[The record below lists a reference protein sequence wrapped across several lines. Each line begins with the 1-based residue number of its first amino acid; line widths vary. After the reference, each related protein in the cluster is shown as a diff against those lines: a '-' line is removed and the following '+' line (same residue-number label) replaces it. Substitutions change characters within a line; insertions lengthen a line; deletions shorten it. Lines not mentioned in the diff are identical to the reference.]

1 MEPMKPRAGAPQWSQ
16 WQRIL
21 LFAVLSF
28 LVFSF
33 FFPHQDNES
42 VSISYTKFKDEVGH
56 GQIEE
61 VTFKGSQITGKFKNA
76 LTKDLKLPEKG
87 AEVSTFKNFKTT
99 KPPLEDPE
107 LLTLLEKNNVTI
119 SAESDEQGGWLKTLA
134 LGLLPWL
141 LILGLIFYST
151 RKLQGRM
158 GGGGGLFGFGKS
170 KAKLYTKE
178 MTTVGYKDVAGLA
191 NTKRELQEIVDFLKD
206 PSRFQALGG
215 ELPRGILLIGPP
227 GTGKTLMARA
237 TAGEANVPFYS
248 ISGSEF
254 IEMFVGVGASRVRD
268 MFSKA
273 KQDSPSIIFIDELD
287 SIGRVRGT
295 GLGGGHDEREQTL
308 NQILSEMDG
317 FSPHHSVVVMAA
329 TNRPDVLDPALT
341 RPGRFDRQVTLDL
354 PQKEA
359 RKEILEV
366 HTRKVPLG
374 HDVDFD
380 VLARKT
386 PGFSG
391 ADLKNLV
398 NEAALLAARKKKK
411 VVEKEEFDEGRDKIL
426 MGIEREDAMKDE
438 EKEVVAYHE
447 SGHALLARLLPG
459 ADPLDK
465 VSIIPRGRSLG
476 ATEQI
481 PREDR
486 HNLSRSYLLNR
497 IAIMLGGRVAEKIT
511 RDEISTGAGDDL
523 KKATE
528 LARRMVCQWGMSEK
542 LGPVTFRQGEQH
554 PFLGREITQPKDFS
568 ERTAQLIDEEIRS
581 IVHDMENKAVETLSG
596 HREELDILA
605 RELLERETL
614 SNDEID
620 ELLKLPPKEEEE
632 KQLRTGTRG
641 F

>member
-1 MEPMKPRAGAPQWSQ
+1 MQQTKPGGAQSQ
-16 WQRIL
+16 WQRML
-21 LFAVLSF
+21 LFALLLF
-28 LVFSF
+28 LMFSLF
-33 FFPHQDNES
+33 APFQRKGGI
-42 VSISYTKFKDEVGH
+42 SISYTRFKEEVNQGTVK
-56 GQIEE
+56 E
-61 VTFKGSQITGKFKNA
+61 VTFKGSQITGEFKKP
-76 LTKDLKLPEKG
+76 LTKDFKTPEKG
-87 AEVSTFKNFKTT
+87 SKVATYTDFKTT
-99 KPPLEDPE
+99 KPSLEDPE
-107 LLTLLEKNNVTI
+107 LITLLEKKGVTI
-119 SAESDEQGGWLKTLA
+119 YAEPEGRAWWETLA
-134 LGLLPWL
+134 VSALPL
-141 LILGLIFYST
+141 VLILGLIFYFT
-151 RKLQGRM
+151 KRFQERM
-158 GGGGGLFGFGKS
+158 GGGGGGIFGFGKS
-170 KAKLYTKE
+170 KAKLFTKE
-178 MTTVGYKDVAGLA
+178 MSNVGYKDVAGLV

-206 PSRFQALGG
+206 PRKFQTLGG
-215 ELPRGILLIGPP
+215 ELPRGILLVGPP

-268 MFSKA
+268 MFNKA
-273 KQDSPSIIFIDELD
+273 KKDAPSIIFIDELD

-317 FSPHHSVVVMAA
+317 FAPHHSVVVMAA

-374 HDVDFD
+374 DDVDLD
-380 VLARKT
+380 VISRKT
-386 PGFSG
+386 AGFSG

-398 NEAALLAARKKKK
+398 NEAALLAARKGKK
-411 VVEKEEFDEGRDKIL
+411 VVERSDFDEGRDKIL
-426 MGIEREDAMKDE
+426 MGIEREDVMKEE
-438 EKEVVAYHE
+438 EKEVIAYHE
-447 SGHALLARLLPG
+447 SGHALMARFLPG

-465 VSIIPRGRSLG
+465 VSIVPRGRSLG

-486 HNLSRSYLLNR
+486 HNLSRAYLLNR

-511 RDEISTGAGDDL
+511 TDDISTGAGDDL

-554 PFLGREITQPKDFS
+554 PFLGREIAQPKDFS
-568 ERTAQLIDEEIRS
+568 EKTAQLIDEEIRS
-581 IVHDMENKAVETLSG
+581 MVRDMEKKAEEILSA
-596 HREELDILA
+596 HRRELDILS
-605 RELLERETL
+605 RELLEKETL
-614 SNDEID
+614 SKDEIE
-620 ELLKLPPKEEEE
+620 ELLDSSSGEGAE
-632 KQLRTGTRG
+632 KHLSN
-641 F
+641 